1 MTLRH
6 VFPALTLPILLAVGC
21 GDGSPPAERAAGEE
35 APASVTILEPAEGA
49 EIEGPAVRVR
59 LDVSGVRIVPAG
71 DTTPATGHHHL
82 YLDHDV
88 TGPAQPVPTIP
99 GQVIHLG
106 DGSAEYV
113 FENVEAGDHRIVA
126 VVADGVHIPLRPWV
140 VDTVR
145 FRVR

>member
-1 MTLRH
+1 
-6 VFPALTLPILLAVGC
+6 
-21 GDGSPPAERAAGEE
+21 
-35 APASVTILEPAEGA
+35 VTILEPAEGA